1 MTRLRIIKHG
11 NKYSENKI
19 AICPLCGC
27 EFEYDNNDTG
37 IEKAFCFTS
46 FPPEYKTYVKCPECD
61 KEICLGT
68 KIVN

>member
-1 MTRLRIIKHG
+1 MRIIKHG
-11 NKYSENKI
+11 NKYSKNKI

-27 EFEYDNNDTG
+27 EFEYDNNDTE
-37 IEKAFCFTS
+37 IEKSFCFMTY
-46 FPPEYKTYVKCPECD
+46 PPTYKTYVKCPECD